1 MSFTAIVGAGALGG
15 ALAHRLA
22 SRDRTRNVR
31 LIDVS
36 GTVAGGKAL
45 DILQS
50 SPIDHFSTRVSG
62 ADRLEA
68 AAGSDVIVIADA
80 AGSDAEHAG
89 EAGLSMVRRLVAL
102 DAQAPLLFAGAQ
114 QRELMARTVTE
125 LHVPARRVLGSA
137 PGALTSAV
145 RALAALEL
153 DGTGVDVQVLV
164 VGVPPRGAVIAWEGA
179 TAFGQPI
186 RALVPAHRLA
196 ALSASLPGLWP
207 PGPLAL
213 ASAGARVAE
222 ALAHGS
228 RRRYT
233 CFVFRDQPPERGA
246 VAAMPVVVGRG
257 GLECVVQPSL
267 SRQEQTQLEN
277 ALAESLS

>member
-1 MSFTAIVGAGALGG
+1 MSFTALGGAGALGG
-15 ALAHRLA
+15 AIAHRLA
-22 SRDRTRNVR
+22 SRDRTRDVR
-31 LIDVS
+31 LIDVD
-36 GTVAGGKAL
+36 GPVARGKAL

-50 SPIDHFSTRVSG
+50 SPIEGFSARVSA

-68 AAGSDVIVIADA
+68 AAGADVIVIADA
-80 AGSDAEHAG
+80 AGGDAEHAG
-89 EAGLSMVRRLVAL
+89 ETGLALVRRIA
-102 DAQAPLLFAGAQ
+102 ACETTAPLLFAGAG

-125 LHVPARRVLGSA
+125 LHVRAGRVIGSA

-153 DGTGVDVQVLV
+153 DGTGVDVQLLV

-179 TAFGQPI
+179 TAAGQPLS
-186 RALVPAHRLA
+186 ALVPAHRLA
-196 ALSASLPGLWP
+196 ALSARLPGLWP

-213 ASAGARVAE
+213 ASAAARVAE

-233 CFVFRDQPPERGA
+233 CFVFREQPPERGA
-246 VAAMPVVVGRG
+246 VVALPVAIRRG
-257 GLECVVQPSL
+257 GLERVLQPAL
-267 SRQEQTQLEN
+267 SRQEQTQLDN
-277 ALAESLS
+277 ALAGSIS

>member
-22 SRDRTRNVR
+22 SRDRTRDVR
-31 LIDVS
+31 LIDVE
-36 GTVAGGKAL
+36 GTVAQGKAL

-50 SPIDHFSTRVSG
+50 SPIEGFSARVSA

-68 AAGSDVIVIADA
+68 AAGADVIVFADA
-80 AGSDAEHAG
+80 ARGDVEHAG
-89 EAGLSMVRRLVAL
+89 ETGLALVRRVA
-102 DAQAPLLFAGAQ
+102 ACEATAPLLFAGAN
-114 QRELMARTVTE
+114 QRELMARTVSE
-125 LHVPARRVLGSA
+125 LHVRARRVVGSA

-145 RALAALEL
+145 RALTALEL
-153 DGTGVDVQVLV
+153 DGTGVDVQLLV

-186 RALVPAHRLA
+186 SALVPAHRLA
-196 ALSASLPGLWP
+196 ALSARLPGLWP

-213 ASAGARVAE
+213 ASAAARVAE
-222 ALAHGS
+222 ALANGS

-233 CFVFRDQPPERGA
+233 CFVVREQPPERGA
-246 VAAMPVVVGRG
+246 VVAMPVEITRG
-257 GLECVVQPSL
+257 GLERVVQPAL
-267 SRQEQTQLEN
+267 SRQERTQLEN
-277 ALAESLS
+277 ALAGPIS